1 MDHREHTPTVVAQ
14 IHRRVKAPGTLL
26 EATLRRSTEEQ
37 WGWGM
42 WERRKHIYKLSATRA
57 QGWRAQVCRAH
68 MRLVTIAQ
76 LKNTAQTSL
85 RPEKAAAMG
94 LAREKRQ
101 WGGGHGDRS
110 PSAGTKGL

>member
-1 MDHREHTPTVVAQ
+1 M
-14 IHRRVKAPGTLL
+14 
-26 EATLRRSTEEQ
+26 
-37 WGWGM
+37 
-42 WERRKHIYKLSATRA
+42 
-57 QGWRAQVCRAH
+57 CRAH
-68 MRLVTIAQ
+68 IRLVTIAQ

-85 RPEKAAAMG
+85 RPEKAVAMG